1 MFNFKTNHAMEI
13 KPLNEIKA
21 KFKQLSNT
29 VIQDLYNVFCDVGMV
44 EEILKMTF
52 PMFLDQNAG
61 YC

>member
-1 MFNFKTNHAMEI
+1 MEI